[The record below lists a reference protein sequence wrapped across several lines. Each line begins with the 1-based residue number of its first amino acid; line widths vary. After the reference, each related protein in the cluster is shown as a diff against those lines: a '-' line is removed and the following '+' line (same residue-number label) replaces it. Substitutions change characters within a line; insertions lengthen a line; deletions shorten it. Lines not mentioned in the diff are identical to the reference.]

1 LNYNYKKGESV
12 MKKFINW
19 MDGNSKVLKVV
30 LAIPLLDILWVVY
43 RLFKS
48 LEKKN
53 TIGVVF
59 AVVLIIVGIPFLWLV
74 DIITLVLKDE
84 VLWID

>member
-1 LNYNYKKGESV
+1 

>member
-1 LNYNYKKGESV
+1 
-12 MKKFINW
+12 